1 MSLEELNK
9 IIEKR
14 DVWVAISTSLS
25 IFFLSNIGLILSG
38 TRRFQDSTSIFV
50 LQTTV
55 NLSAILLLLTQGSQ
69 QYDRYLQSSIH
80 DIFQLQYKQ
89 HNPIGNIAS

>member
-55 NLSAILLLLTQGSQ
+55 NLSAILLHQ
-69 QYDRYLQSSIH
+69 QTVDNFWLQAGLMTMISTTIFYL
-80 DIFQLQYKQ
+80 F
-89 HNPIGNIAS
+89 